1 LDRSRPQLLRSVETL
16 TVGHSTCGNQWA
28 LWRRSGGDRRI
39 RRTGTGEGVLCERW
53 DSRLGSVRH
62 VPTLQGSDERVN
74 EWRSQIGCNNWIS
87 WGNNNSVSCRPL
99 AETRR
104 GWMEKF
110 EGLTCSISCRIH
122 VKAVTP
128 TGIAFW
134 MRIISPLHC
143 VFHPLAE
150 CSKRPSSKA
159 AGESKPEAYPH
170 GYVEDFDEPRTK
182 LAGFFSILPR

>member
-1 LDRSRPQLLRSVETL
+1 MIPPYRAQMEESTSRSHKSAVTTGYHRTIIILCLA
-16 TVGHSTCGNQWA
+16 GHWQ
-28 LWRRSGGDRRI
+28 
-39 RRTGTGEGVLCERW
+39 
-53 DSRLGSVRH
+53 RH
-62 VPTLQGSDERVN
+62 AADGM
-74 EWRSQIGCNNWIS
+74 G
-87 WGNNNSVSCRPL
+87 
-99 AETRR
+99 
-104 GWMEKF
+104 KF

-159 AGESKPEAYPH
+159 AGESKPGAYPH
-170 GYVEDFDEPRTK
+170 GYVEEFDEPRTK